1 MICKG
6 FTERK
11 MFVGRKEE
19 RKSLESVYA
28 TDRSNLLVLYGKEGI
43 GKTALALHFAQ
54 NKRSIYERFLPAGD
68 NEHER
73 LVNETFE
80 KIKNGEYKQE
90 EKTVLIFDEFHYI
103 ESKKILTDI
112 KYILSN
118 EESCGRFMIL
128 MLSSS
133 INFVENSMINLD
145 PDFVSSITGIVK
157 LQPISFAQMVE
168 WFPNKSVE
176 ECIIIRSIL
185 GGIPKYLSLWDKS
198 KTIKE
203 NIINLFLTRQGLLI
217 DEPEAVLRKELR
229 ELSSYN
235 TILISLG
242 RGLIKLNDLF
252 VSTGYSRAKISVYI
266 KNLIEIDVVEKMFSA
281 NVKNA
286 ENTMKGLYRIS
297 DSLISFYY
305 AFVYPNIT
313 GIELGMGEK
322 IYDECIKPVINSY
335 LRPYFADVCR
345 EYMDL
350 MSQYGKLDHEYSQW
364 QTWYGKKGTIDIV
377 GVDPKGNTICGLCS
391 FNDEIASIEA
401 LAELKALALQ
411 AGIKKCSFCLFAK
424 NGFDSSIEELADSGE
439 ITIASLKD
447 F

>member
-1 MICKG
+1 
-6 FTERK
+6 
-11 MFVGRKEE
+11 MFIGRKEE

-54 NKRSIYERFLPAGD
+54 NKKTIYERFLPAGE

-73 LVNETFE
+73 LVKETFD
-80 KIKNGEYKQE
+80 KIKNGDYKQE
-90 EKTVLIFDEFHYI
+90 EKTILIFDEFHHI
-103 ESKKILTDI
+103 ESKSIYSDIVFILN
-112 KYILSN
+112 N
-118 EESCGRFMIL
+118 EETCGRFMIL

-133 INFVENSMINLD
+133 INFVENSMIELD
-145 PDFVSSITGIVK
+145 PGFASSITGIVK
-157 LQPISFAQMVE
+157 IQPISFAQMVE

-185 GGIPKYLSLWDKS
+185 GGVPKYLSMWDKS
-198 KTIKE
+198 KGLRE
-203 NIINLFLTRQGLLI
+203 NIINLFLTRQAPLI
-217 DEPEAVLRKELR
+217 EEPEAVLRKELR

-252 VSTGYSRAKISVYI
+252 LATGYSRAKISVYI
-266 KNLIEIDVVEKMFSA
+266 KNLIEMDVVEKLFSA
-281 NVKNA
+281 NVKNV

-297 DSLISFYY
+297 DSLLSFYY

-313 GIELGMGEK
+313 RIELGKGSEV
-322 IYDECIKPVINSY
+322 YDEMIGPALNSY
-335 LRPYFADVCR
+335 LRPFFADVCR
-345 EYMDL
+345 EYLDL
-350 MSQYGKLDHEYSQW
+350 MSQYGKLDHEYSHW

-377 GVDPKGNTICGLCS
+377 GTDSKNNMICGICS
-391 FNDEIASIEA
+391 FEDEISTIESF
-401 LAELKALALQ
+401 AELKALTAQ
-411 AGIKKCSFCLFAK
+411 AGIKKCSFCLFSK
-424 NGFDSSIEELADSGE
+424 NGFDSSIEELANAGE
-439 ITIASLKD
+439 VTVASLKD

>member
-1 MICKG
+1 
-6 FTERK
+6 
-11 MFVGRKEE
+11 MFIGRKEE

-54 NKRSIYERFLPAGD
+54 NKKTIYERFLPAGE

-73 LVNETFE
+73 LVKETFD
-80 KIKNGEYKQE
+80 KIKKGDYKQE
-90 EKTVLIFDEFHYI
+90 EKTILIFDEFHHI
-103 ESKKILTDI
+103 ESKSIYSDITFILN
-112 KYILSN
+112 N
-118 EESCGRFMIL
+118 EETCGRFMIL

-133 INFVENSMINLD
+133 INFVENSMIELD
-145 PDFVSSITGIVK
+145 PGFASSITGIVK
-157 LQPISFAQMVE
+157 IQPISFAQMVE

-185 GGIPKYLSLWDKS
+185 GGVPKYLSMWDRS
-198 KTIKE
+198 KGLRE
-203 NIINLFLTRQGLLI
+203 NIIDLFLTRQAPLI
-217 DEPEAVLRKELR
+217 EEPEAVLRKELR

-252 VSTGYSRAKISVYI
+252 LATGYSRAKISVYI
-266 KNLIEIDVVEKMFSA
+266 KNLIEMDVVEKLFSA
-281 NVKNA
+281 NVKNV

-297 DSLISFYY
+297 DSLLSFYY

-313 GIELGMGEK
+313 RIELGKGSEV
-322 IYDECIKPVINSY
+322 YDEIIGPALNSY
-335 LRPYFADVCR
+335 LRPFFADVCR
-345 EYMDL
+345 EYLDL
-350 MSQYGKLDHEYSQW
+350 MSQYGKLDHEYSHW

-377 GVDPKGNTICGLCS
+377 GTDQKNNMICGICS
-391 FNDEIASIEA
+391 FEDEIATIES
-401 LAELKALALQ
+401 LAELKALTMQ

-424 NGFDSSIEELADSGE
+424 NGFDSSIEELSDAGE
-439 ITIASLKD
+439 VTVASLKD

>member
-1 MICKG
+1 
-6 FTERK
+6 
-11 MFVGRKEE
+11 MFIGRKEE

-54 NKRSIYERFLPAGD
+54 NKKTIYERFLPAGE

-73 LVNETFE
+73 LVKETFD
-80 KIKNGEYKQE
+80 KIKNGDYKQE
-90 EKTVLIFDEFHYI
+90 EKTILIFDEFHHI
-103 ESKKILTDI
+103 ESKSIYSDIVFILN
-112 KYILSN
+112 N
-118 EESCGRFMIL
+118 EETCGRFMIL

-133 INFVENSMINLD
+133 INFVENSMIELD
-145 PDFVSSITGIVK
+145 PGFASSITGIVK
-157 LQPISFAQMVE
+157 IQPISFAQMVE

-185 GGIPKYLSLWDKS
+185 GGVPKYLSMWDKS
-198 KTIKE
+198 KGLRE
-203 NIINLFLTRQGLLI
+203 NIINLFLTRQAPLI
-217 DEPEAVLRKELR
+217 EEPEAVLRKELR

-252 VSTGYSRAKISVYI
+252 LATGYSRAKISVYI
-266 KNLIEIDVVEKMFSA
+266 KNLIEMDVVEKLFSA
-281 NVKNA
+281 NVKNV

-297 DSLISFYY
+297 DSLLSFYY

-313 GIELGMGEK
+313 RIELGKGSEV
-322 IYDECIKPVINSY
+322 YDEMIGPALNSY
-335 LRPYFADVCR
+335 LRPFFADVCR
-345 EYMDL
+345 EYLDL
-350 MSQYGKLDHEYSQW
+350 MSQYGKLDHEYSHW

-377 GVDPKGNTICGLCS
+377 GSDSKNNMICGICS
-391 FNDEIASIEA
+391 FEDEISTIESF
-401 LAELKALALQ
+401 AELKALTAQ
-411 AGIKKCSFCLFAK
+411 AGIKKCSFCLFSK
-424 NGFDSSIEELADSGE
+424 NGFDSSIEELANAGE
-439 ITIASLKD
+439 VTVASLKD

>member
-1 MICKG
+1 
-6 FTERK
+6 
-11 MFVGRKEE
+11 MFIGRKEE

-54 NKRSIYERFLPAGD
+54 NKKTIYERFLPAGES
-68 NEHER
+68 EHER
-73 LVNETFE
+73 LVKETFD
-80 KIKNGEYKQE
+80 KIKKGDYKQE
-90 EKTVLIFDEFHYI
+90 EKTILIFDEFHHI
-103 ESKKILTDI
+103 ESKNIYSDITFILN
-112 KYILSN
+112 N
-118 EESCGRFMIL
+118 EETCGRFMIL

-133 INFVENSMINLD
+133 INFVENSMIELD
-145 PDFVSSITGIVK
+145 PGFASSITGIVK
-157 LQPISFAQMVE
+157 IQPISFAQMVE

-185 GGIPKYLSLWDKS
+185 GGVPKYLSMWDRS
-198 KTIKE
+198 KGLRE
-203 NIINLFLTRQGLLI
+203 NIIDLFLTRQAPLI
-217 DEPEAVLRKELR
+217 EEPEAVLRKELR

-252 VSTGYSRAKISVYI
+252 LATGYSRAKISVYI
-266 KNLIEIDVVEKMFSA
+266 KNLIEMDVVEKLFSA
-281 NVKNA
+281 NVKNV

-297 DSLISFYY
+297 DSLLSFYY

-313 GIELGMGEK
+313 RIELGKGSEV
-322 IYDECIKPVINSY
+322 YDEIIGPALNSY
-335 LRPYFADVCR
+335 LRPFFADVCR
-345 EYMDL
+345 EYLDL
-350 MSQYGKLDHEYSQW
+350 MSQYGKLDHEYSHW

-377 GVDPKGNTICGLCS
+377 GTDQKNNMICGICS
-391 FNDEIASIEA
+391 FEDEIATIES
-401 LAELKALALQ
+401 LAELKALSMQ

-424 NGFDSSIEELADSGE
+424 NGFDSSIEELAGAGE
-439 ITIASLKD
+439 VTVASLKD

>member
-1 MICKG
+1 
-6 FTERK
+6 
-11 MFVGRKEE
+11 MFIGRKEE

-54 NKRSIYERFLPAGD
+54 NKKTIYERFLPAGES
-68 NEHER
+68 EHER
-73 LVNETFE
+73 LVKETFD
-80 KIKNGEYKQE
+80 KIKKGDYKQE
-90 EKTVLIFDEFHYI
+90 EKTILIFDEFHHI
-103 ESKKILTDI
+103 ESKSIYSDITFILN
-112 KYILSN
+112 N
-118 EESCGRFMIL
+118 EETCGRFMIL

-133 INFVENSMINLD
+133 INFVENSMIELD
-145 PDFVSSITGIVK
+145 PGFASSITGIVK
-157 LQPISFAQMVE
+157 IQPISFAQMVE

-185 GGIPKYLSLWDKS
+185 GGVPKYLSMWDRS
-198 KTIKE
+198 KGLRE
-203 NIINLFLTRQGLLI
+203 NIIDLFLTRQAPLI
-217 DEPEAVLRKELR
+217 EEPEAVLRKELR

-252 VSTGYSRAKISVYI
+252 LATGYSRAKISVYI
-266 KNLIEIDVVEKMFSA
+266 KNLIEMDVVEKLFSA
-281 NVKNA
+281 NVKNV

-297 DSLISFYY
+297 DSLLSFYY

-313 GIELGMGEK
+313 RIELGKGSEV
-322 IYDECIKPVINSY
+322 YDEIIGPALNSY
-335 LRPYFADVCR
+335 LRPFFADVCR
-345 EYMDL
+345 EYLDL
-350 MSQYGKLDHEYSQW
+350 MSQYGKLDHEYSHW

-377 GVDPKGNTICGLCS
+377 GTDQKNNMICGICS
-391 FNDEIASIEA
+391 FEDEIATIES
-401 LAELKALALQ
+401 LAELKALSMQ

-424 NGFDSSIEELADSGE
+424 NGFDSSIEELANAGE
-439 ITIASLKD
+439 VTVASLKD

>member
-1 MICKG
+1 
-6 FTERK
+6 
-11 MFVGRKEE
+11 MFIGRKEE

-54 NKRSIYERFLPAGD
+54 NKKTIYERFLPAGES
-68 NEHER
+68 EHER
-73 LVNETFE
+73 LVKETFD
-80 KIKNGEYKQE
+80 KIKKGDYKQE
-90 EKTVLIFDEFHYI
+90 EKTILIFDEFHHI
-103 ESKKILTDI
+103 ESKNIYSDITFILN
-112 KYILSN
+112 N
-118 EESCGRFMIL
+118 EETCGRFMIL

-133 INFVENSMINLD
+133 INFVENSMIELD
-145 PDFVSSITGIVK
+145 PGFASSITGIVK
-157 LQPISFAQMVE
+157 IQPISFAQMVE

-185 GGIPKYLSLWDKS
+185 GGVPKYLSMWDRS
-198 KTIKE
+198 KGLRE
-203 NIINLFLTRQGLLI
+203 NIIDLFLTRQAPLI
-217 DEPEAVLRKELR
+217 EEPEAVLRKELR

-252 VSTGYSRAKISVYI
+252 LATGYSRAKISVYI
-266 KNLIEIDVVEKMFSA
+266 KNLIEMDVVEKLFSA
-281 NVKNA
+281 NVKNV

-297 DSLISFYY
+297 DSLLSFYY

-313 GIELGMGEK
+313 RIELGKGSEV
-322 IYDECIKPVINSY
+322 YDEIIGPALNSY
-335 LRPYFADVCR
+335 LRPFFADVCR
-345 EYMDL
+345 EYLDL

-377 GVDPKGNTICGLCS
+377 GTDQKNNMICGICS
-391 FNDEIASIEA
+391 FEDETATIES
-401 LAELKALALQ
+401 LAELKALTMQ

-424 NGFDSSIEELADSGE
+424 NGFDSSIEELAGAGE
-439 ITIASLKD
+439 VTVASLKD

>member
-1 MICKG
+1 
-6 FTERK
+6 
-11 MFVGRKEE
+11 MFIGRKEE

-54 NKRSIYERFLPAGD
+54 NKKTIYERFLPAGE

-73 LVNETFE
+73 LVKETFD
-80 KIKNGEYKQE
+80 KIKNGDYRQE
-90 EKTVLIFDEFHYI
+90 EKTILIFDEFHHI
-103 ESKKILTDI
+103 ESKSIYSDITFILN
-112 KYILSN
+112 N
-118 EESCGRFMIL
+118 EETCGRFMIL

-133 INFVENSMINLD
+133 INFVENSMIELD
-145 PDFVSSITGIVK
+145 PGFASSITGIVK
-157 LQPISFAQMVE
+157 IQPISFAQMVE

-185 GGIPKYLSLWDKS
+185 GGVPKYLSMWDRS
-198 KTIKE
+198 KGLRE
-203 NIINLFLTRQGLLI
+203 NIIDLFLTRQAPLI
-217 DEPEAVLRKELR
+217 EEPEAVLRKELR

-252 VSTGYSRAKISVYI
+252 LATGYSRAKISVYI
-266 KNLIEIDVVEKMFSA
+266 KNLIEMDVVEKLFSA
-281 NVKNA
+281 NVKNV

-297 DSLISFYY
+297 DSLLSFYY

-313 GIELGMGEK
+313 RIELGKGSEV
-322 IYDECIKPVINSY
+322 YDEIIGPALNSY
-335 LRPYFADVCR
+335 LRPFFADVCR
-345 EYMDL
+345 EYLDL
-350 MSQYGKLDHEYSQW
+350 MSQYGKLDHEYSHW

-377 GVDPKGNTICGLCS
+377 GTDQKNNMICGICS
-391 FNDEIASIEA
+391 FEDEIATIES
-401 LAELKALALQ
+401 LAELKALSMQ

-424 NGFDSSIEELADSGE
+424 NGFDSSIEELAGAGE
-439 ITIASLKD
+439 VTVASLKD

>member
-1 MICKG
+1 
-6 FTERK
+6 
-11 MFVGRKEE
+11 MFIGRKEE

-54 NKRSIYERFLPAGD
+54 NKKTIYERFLPAGE

-73 LVNETFE
+73 LVKETFD
-80 KIKNGEYKQE
+80 KIKKGDYKQE
-90 EKTVLIFDEFHYI
+90 EKTILIFDEFHHI
-103 ESKKILTDI
+103 ESKSIYSDITFILN
-112 KYILSN
+112 N
-118 EESCGRFMIL
+118 EETCGRFMIL

-133 INFVENSMINLD
+133 INFVENSMIELD
-145 PDFVSSITGIVK
+145 PGFASSITGIVK
-157 LQPISFAQMVE
+157 IQPISFAQMVE

-185 GGIPKYLSLWDKS
+185 GGVPKYLSMWDRS
-198 KTIKE
+198 KGLRE
-203 NIINLFLTRQGLLI
+203 NIIDLFLTRQAPLI
-217 DEPEAVLRKELR
+217 EEPEAVLRKELR

-252 VSTGYSRAKISVYI
+252 LATGYSRAKISVYI
-266 KNLIEIDVVEKMFSA
+266 KNLIEMDVVEKLFSA
-281 NVKNA
+281 NVKNV
-286 ENTMKGLYRIS
+286 ENTMKGLYRIN
-297 DSLISFYY
+297 DSLLSFYY

-313 GIELGMGEK
+313 RIELGKGSEV
-322 IYDECIKPVINSY
+322 YDEIIGPALNSY
-335 LRPYFADVCR
+335 LRPFFADVCR
-345 EYMDL
+345 EYLDL
-350 MSQYGKLDHEYSQW
+350 MSQYGKLDHEYSHW

-377 GVDPKGNTICGLCS
+377 GTDQKNNMICGICS
-391 FNDEIASIEA
+391 FEDEIATIES
-401 LAELKALALQ
+401 LAELKALSMQ

-424 NGFDSSIEELADSGE
+424 NGFDSSIEELAGAGE
-439 ITIASLKD
+439 VTVASLKD

>member
-1 MICKG
+1 
-6 FTERK
+6 
-11 MFVGRKEE
+11 MFIGRKEE

-54 NKRSIYERFLPAGD
+54 NKKTIYERFLPAGE

-73 LVNETFE
+73 LVKETFD
-80 KIKNGEYKQE
+80 KIKKGDYKQE
-90 EKTVLIFDEFHYI
+90 EKTILIFDEFHHI
-103 ESKKILTDI
+103 ESKSIYSDITFILN
-112 KYILSN
+112 N
-118 EESCGRFMIL
+118 EETCGRFMIL

-133 INFVENSMINLD
+133 INFVENSMIELD
-145 PDFVSSITGIVK
+145 PGFASSITGIVK
-157 LQPISFAQMVE
+157 IQPISFAQMVE

-185 GGIPKYLSLWDKS
+185 GGVPKYLSMWDRS
-198 KTIKE
+198 KGLRE
-203 NIINLFLTRQGLLI
+203 NIIDLFLTRQAPLI
-217 DEPEAVLRKELR
+217 EEPEAVLRKELR

-252 VSTGYSRAKISVYI
+252 LATGYSRAKISVYI
-266 KNLIEIDVVEKMFSA
+266 KNLIEMDVVEKLFSA
-281 NVKNA
+281 NVKNV

-297 DSLISFYY
+297 DSLLSFYY

-313 GIELGMGEK
+313 RIELGKGSEV
-322 IYDECIKPVINSY
+322 YDEIIGPALNSY
-335 LRPYFADVCR
+335 LRPFFADVCR
-345 EYMDL
+345 EYLDL
-350 MSQYGKLDHEYSQW
+350 MSQYGKLDHEYSHW

-377 GVDPKGNTICGLCS
+377 GTDQKNNMICGICS
-391 FNDEIASIEA
+391 FEDEIATIES
-401 LAELKALALQ
+401 LAELKALSMQ

-424 NGFDSSIEELADSGE
+424 NGFDSRIEELAGVGE
-439 ITIASLKD
+439 VTVASLKD

>member
-1 MICKG
+1 
-6 FTERK
+6 
-11 MFVGRKEE
+11 MFIGRKEE

-54 NKRSIYERFLPAGD
+54 NKKTIYERFLPAGES
-68 NEHER
+68 EHER
-73 LVNETFE
+73 LVKETFD
-80 KIKNGEYKQE
+80 KIKNGDYRQE
-90 EKTVLIFDEFHYI
+90 EKTILIFDEFHYI
-103 ESKKILTDI
+103 ESKSIYSDITFILN
-112 KYILSN
+112 N
-118 EESCGRFMIL
+118 EETCGRFMIL

-133 INFVENSMINLD
+133 INFVENSMIELD
-145 PDFVSSITGIVK
+145 PGFASSITGIVK
-157 LQPISFAQMVE
+157 IQPISFAQMVE

-185 GGIPKYLSLWDKS
+185 GGVPKYLSMWDRS
-198 KTIKE
+198 KGLRE
-203 NIINLFLTRQGLLI
+203 NIINLFLTRQAPLI
-217 DEPEAVLRKELR
+217 EEPEAVLRKELR

-252 VSTGYSRAKISVYI
+252 LATGYSRAKISVYI
-266 KNLIEIDVVEKMFSA
+266 KNLIEMDVVEKLFSA
-281 NVKNA
+281 NVKNV

-297 DSLISFYY
+297 DSLLSFYY

-313 GIELGMGEK
+313 RIELGKGSEV
-322 IYDECIKPVINSY
+322 YDEIIGPALNSY
-335 LRPYFADVCR
+335 LRPFFADVCR
-345 EYMDL
+345 EYLDL
-350 MSQYGKLDHEYSQW
+350 MSQYGKLDHEYSHW

-377 GVDPKGNTICGLCS
+377 GTDQKNNMICGICS
-391 FNDEIASIEA
+391 FEDEIATIES
-401 LAELKALALQ
+401 LAELKALSMQ

-424 NGFDSSIEELADSGE
+424 NGFDSSIEELANAGE
-439 ITIASLKD
+439 VTIASLKD

>member
-1 MICKG
+1 
-6 FTERK
+6 
-11 MFVGRKEE
+11 MFIGRKEE

-54 NKRSIYERFLPAGD
+54 NKKTIYERFLPAGES
-68 NEHER
+68 EHER
-73 LVNETFE
+73 LVKETFD
-80 KIKNGEYKQE
+80 KIKKGDYKQE
-90 EKTVLIFDEFHYI
+90 EKTILIFDEFHHI
-103 ESKKILTDI
+103 ESKNIYSDITFILN
-112 KYILSN
+112 N
-118 EESCGRFMIL
+118 EETCGRFMIL

-133 INFVENSMINLD
+133 INFVENSMIELD
-145 PDFVSSITGIVK
+145 PGFASSITGIVK
-157 LQPISFAQMVE
+157 IQPISFAQMVE

-185 GGIPKYLSLWDKS
+185 GGVPKYLSMWDRS
-198 KTIKE
+198 KGLRE
-203 NIINLFLTRQGLLI
+203 NIIDLFLTRQAPLI
-217 DEPEAVLRKELR
+217 EEPEAVLRKELR

-252 VSTGYSRAKISVYI
+252 LATGYSRAKISVYI
-266 KNLIEIDVVEKMFSA
+266 KNLIEMDVVEKLFSA
-281 NVKNA
+281 NVKNV

-297 DSLISFYY
+297 DSLLSFYY

-313 GIELGMGEK
+313 RIELGKGSEV
-322 IYDECIKPVINSY
+322 YDEIIGPALNSY
-335 LRPYFADVCR
+335 LRPFFADVCR
-345 EYMDL
+345 EYLDL
-350 MSQYGKLDHEYSQW
+350 MSQYGKLDHEYSHW

-377 GVDPKGNTICGLCS
+377 GTDQKNNMICGICS
-391 FNDEIASIEA
+391 FEDEIATIES
-401 LAELKALALQ
+401 LAELKALTMQ

-424 NGFDSSIEELADSGE
+424 NGFDSSIEELAGAGE
-439 ITIASLKD
+439 VTVASLKD

>member
-1 MICKG
+1 
-6 FTERK
+6 
-11 MFVGRKEE
+11 MFIGRKEE

-54 NKRSIYERFLPAGD
+54 NKKTIYERFLPAGES
-68 NEHER
+68 EHER
-73 LVNETFE
+73 LVKETFD
-80 KIKNGEYKQE
+80 KIKNGDYRQE
-90 EKTVLIFDEFHYI
+90 EKTILIFDEFHYI
-103 ESKKILTDI
+103 ESKSIYSDITFILN
-112 KYILSN
+112 N
-118 EESCGRFMIL
+118 EETCGRFMIL

-133 INFVENSMINLD
+133 INFVENSMIELD
-145 PDFVSSITGIVK
+145 PGFASSITGIVK
-157 LQPISFAQMVE
+157 IQPISFAQMVE

-185 GGIPKYLSLWDKS
+185 GGVPKYLSMWDRS
-198 KTIKE
+198 KGLRE
-203 NIINLFLTRQGLLI
+203 NIINLFLTRQAPLI
-217 DEPEAVLRKELR
+217 EEPEAVLRKELR

-252 VSTGYSRAKISVYI
+252 LATGYSRAKISVYI
-266 KNLIEIDVVEKMFSA
+266 KNLIEMDVVEKLFSA
-281 NVKNA
+281 NVKNV

-297 DSLISFYY
+297 DSLLSFYY

-313 GIELGMGEK
+313 RIELGKGSEV
-322 IYDECIKPVINSY
+322 YDEIIGPALNSY
-335 LRPYFADVCR
+335 LRPFFADVCR
-345 EYMDL
+345 EYLDL
-350 MSQYGKLDHEYSQW
+350 MSQYGKLDHEYSHW

-377 GVDPKGNTICGLCS
+377 GTDQKNNMICGICS
-391 FNDEIASIEA
+391 FEDEIATIES
-401 LAELKALALQ
+401 LAELKALSMQ

-424 NGFDSSIEELADSGE
+424 NGFDSSIEELANAGE
-439 ITIASLKD
+439 VTVASLKD

>member
-1 MICKG
+1 
-6 FTERK
+6 
-11 MFVGRKEE
+11 MFIGRKEE

-54 NKRSIYERFLPAGD
+54 NKKTIYERFLPAGE

-73 LVNETFE
+73 LVKETFD
-80 KIKNGEYKQE
+80 KIKKGDYKQE
-90 EKTVLIFDEFHYI
+90 EKTILIFDEFHHI
-103 ESKKILTDI
+103 ESKNIYSDITFILN
-112 KYILSN
+112 N
-118 EESCGRFMIL
+118 EETCGRFMIL

-133 INFVENSMINLD
+133 INFVENSMIELD
-145 PDFVSSITGIVK
+145 PGFASSITGIVK
-157 LQPISFAQMVE
+157 IQPISFAQMVE

-185 GGIPKYLSLWDKS
+185 GGVPKYLSMWDRS
-198 KTIKE
+198 KGLRE
-203 NIINLFLTRQGLLI
+203 NIIDLFLTRQAPLI
-217 DEPEAVLRKELR
+217 EEPEAVLRKELR

-252 VSTGYSRAKISVYI
+252 LATGYSRAKISVYI
-266 KNLIEIDVVEKMFSA
+266 KNLIEMDVVEKLFSA
-281 NVKNA
+281 NVKNV

-297 DSLISFYY
+297 DSLLSFYY

-313 GIELGMGEK
+313 RIELGKGSEV
-322 IYDECIKPVINSY
+322 YDEIIGPALNSY
-335 LRPYFADVCR
+335 LRPFFADVCR
-345 EYMDL
+345 EYLDL
-350 MSQYGKLDHEYSQW
+350 MSQYGKLDHEYSHW

-377 GVDPKGNTICGLCS
+377 GTDQKNNMICGICS
-391 FNDEIASIEA
+391 FEDEIATIES
-401 LAELKALALQ
+401 LAELKALSMQ

-424 NGFDSSIEELADSGE
+424 NGFDSSIEELSDAGE
-439 ITIASLKD
+439 VTVASLKD

>member
-1 MICKG
+1 
-6 FTERK
+6 
-11 MFVGRKEE
+11 MFIGRKEE

-54 NKRSIYERFLPAGD
+54 NKKTIYERFLPAGES
-68 NEHER
+68 EHER
-73 LVNETFE
+73 LVKETFD
-80 KIKNGEYKQE
+80 KIKKGDYKQE
-90 EKTVLIFDEFHYI
+90 EKTILIFDEFHHI
-103 ESKKILTDI
+103 ESKNIYSDITFILN
-112 KYILSN
+112 N
-118 EESCGRFMIL
+118 EETCGRFMIL

-133 INFVENSMINLD
+133 INFVENSMIELD
-145 PDFVSSITGIVK
+145 PGFASSITGIVK
-157 LQPISFAQMVE
+157 IQPISFAQMVE

-185 GGIPKYLSLWDKS
+185 GGVPKYLSMWDRS
-198 KTIKE
+198 KGLRE
-203 NIINLFLTRQGLLI
+203 NIIDLFLTRQAPLI
-217 DEPEAVLRKELR
+217 EEPEAVLRKELR

-252 VSTGYSRAKISVYI
+252 LATGYSRAKISVYI
-266 KNLIEIDVVEKMFSA
+266 KNLIEMDVVEKLFSA
-281 NVKNA
+281 NVKNV

-297 DSLISFYY
+297 DSLLSFYY

-313 GIELGMGEK
+313 RIELGKGSQV
-322 IYDECIKPVINSY
+322 YDEIIGPALNSY
-335 LRPYFADVCR
+335 LRPFFADVCR
-345 EYMDL
+345 EYLDL

-377 GVDPKGNTICGLCS
+377 GTDQKNNMICGICS
-391 FNDEIASIEA
+391 FEDETATIES
-401 LAELKALALQ
+401 LAELKALTMQ

-424 NGFDSSIEELADSGE
+424 NGFDSSIEELAGAGE
-439 ITIASLKD
+439 VTVASLKD

>member
-1 MICKG
+1 
-6 FTERK
+6 
-11 MFVGRKEE
+11 MFIGRKEE

-54 NKRSIYERFLPAGD
+54 NKKTIYERFLPAGE

-73 LVNETFE
+73 LVKETFD
-80 KIKNGEYKQE
+80 KIKNGDYKQE
-90 EKTVLIFDEFHYI
+90 EKTILIFDEFHHI
-103 ESKKILTDI
+103 ESKSIYSDIVFILN
-112 KYILSN
+112 N
-118 EESCGRFMIL
+118 EETCGRFMIL

-133 INFVENSMINLD
+133 INFVENSMIELD
-145 PDFVSSITGIVK
+145 PGFASSITGIVK
-157 LQPISFAQMVE
+157 IQPISFAQMVE

-185 GGIPKYLSLWDKS
+185 GGVPKYLSMWDKS
-198 KTIKE
+198 KGLRE
-203 NIINLFLTRQGLLI
+203 NIINLFLTRQAPLI
-217 DEPEAVLRKELR
+217 EEPEAVLRKELR

-252 VSTGYSRAKISVYI
+252 LATGYSRAKISVYI
-266 KNLIEIDVVEKMFSA
+266 KNLIEMDVVEKLFSA
-281 NVKNA
+281 NVKNV

-297 DSLISFYY
+297 DSLLSFYY

-313 GIELGMGEK
+313 RIELGKGSEV
-322 IYDECIKPVINSY
+322 YDEMIGPALNSY
-335 LRPYFADVCR
+335 LRPFFADVCR
-345 EYMDL
+345 EYLDL
-350 MSQYGKLDHEYSQW
+350 MSQYGKLDHEYSHW

-377 GVDPKGNTICGLCS
+377 GSDSKNNMICGICS
-391 FNDEIASIEA
+391 FGDEISTIESF
-401 LAELKALALQ
+401 AELKALTAQ
-411 AGIKKCSFCLFAK
+411 AGIKKCSFCLFSK
-424 NGFDSSIEELADSGE
+424 NGFDSSIEELANAGE
-439 ITIASLKD
+439 VTVASLKD

>member
-1 MICKG
+1 
-6 FTERK
+6 
-11 MFVGRKEE
+11 MFIGRKEE

-43 GKTALALHFAQ
+43 GKTALALQFAQ
-54 NKRSIYERFLPAGD
+54 NKKTIYERFLPAGD

-73 LVNETFE
+73 LVDETFD
-80 KIKNGEYKQE
+80 KIKKGEYKAEQ
-90 EKTVLIFDEFHYI
+90 KTILIFDEFHHI
-103 ESKKILTDI
+103 ESNKIFSDLV
-112 KYILSN
+112 YILSN
-118 EESCGRFMIL
+118 EEICGRFMIL

-133 INFVENSMINLD
+133 INFVENSMININAE
-145 PDFVSSITGIVK
+145 FAASITGIIK
-157 LQPISFAQMVE
+157 IQPISFAQMVE

-185 GGIPKYLSLWDKS
+185 GGVPKYLLMWDRS
-198 KTIKE
+198 K
-203 NIINLFLTRQGLLI
+203 NIRDNVINLFLRRQSPLLN
-217 DEPEAVLRKELR
+217 EPEAVLRKELR

-252 VSTGYSRAKISVYI
+252 LATGYSRAKISVYI
-266 KNLIEIDVVEKMFSA
+266 KNLIEIDVVEKLFSA

-297 DSLISFYY
+297 DSLLSFYY

-313 GIELGMGEK
+313 KIELGNGSQV
-322 IYDECIKPVINSY
+322 YDEIIGPTLNSY
-335 LRPYFADVCR
+335 LRPFFADVCR
-345 EYMDL
+345 EYLDL
-350 MSQYGKLDHEYSQW
+350 MSQYEKLDHLYNHW

-377 GVDPKGNTICGLCS
+377 GYDSENNMICGLCS
-391 FNDEIASIEA
+391 FEDPVSTIEA
-401 LAELKALALQ
+401 MAELKALVSQ
-411 AGIKKCSFCLFAK
+411 AGIKKCSYCLFSK
-424 NGFDSSIEELADSGE
+424 NGFDSSIEELAADGE
-439 ITIASLKD
+439 VIIASLKD

>member
-1 MICKG
+1 
-6 FTERK
+6 
-11 MFVGRKEE
+11 MFIGRKEE

-54 NKRSIYERFLPAGD
+54 NKKTIYERFLPAGES
-68 NEHER
+68 EHER
-73 LVNETFE
+73 LVKETFD
-80 KIKNGEYKQE
+80 KIKKGDYKQE
-90 EKTVLIFDEFHYI
+90 EKTILIFDEFHHI
-103 ESKKILTDI
+103 ESKNIYSDITFILN
-112 KYILSN
+112 N
-118 EESCGRFMIL
+118 EETCGRFMIL

-133 INFVENSMINLD
+133 INFVENSMIELD
-145 PDFVSSITGIVK
+145 PGFASSITGIVK
-157 LQPISFAQMVE
+157 IQPISFAQMVE

-185 GGIPKYLSLWDKS
+185 GGVPKYLSMWDRS
-198 KTIKE
+198 KGLRE
-203 NIINLFLTRQGLLI
+203 NIIDLFLTRQAPLI
-217 DEPEAVLRKELR
+217 EEPEAVLRKELR

-252 VSTGYSRAKISVYI
+252 LATGYSRAKISVYI
-266 KNLIEIDVVEKMFSA
+266 KNLIEMDVVEKLFSA
-281 NVKNA
+281 NVKNV

-297 DSLISFYY
+297 DSLLSFYY

-313 GIELGMGEK
+313 RIELGKGSEV
-322 IYDECIKPVINSY
+322 YDEIIGPALNSY
-335 LRPYFADVCR
+335 LRPFFADVCR
-345 EYMDL
+345 EYLDL
-350 MSQYGKLDHEYSQW
+350 MSQYGKLDHEYSHW

-377 GVDPKGNTICGLCS
+377 GTDQKNNMICGICS
-391 FNDEIASIEA
+391 FEDETATIES
-401 LAELKALALQ
+401 LAELKALTMQ

-424 NGFDSSIEELADSGE
+424 NGFDSSIEELAGAGE
-439 ITIASLKD
+439 VTVASLKD

>member
-1 MICKG
+1 
-6 FTERK
+6 
-11 MFVGRKEE
+11 MFIGRKEE

-54 NKRSIYERFLPAGD
+54 NKKTIYERFLPAGE

-73 LVNETFE
+73 LVKETFD
-80 KIKNGEYKQE
+80 KIKKGDYKQE
-90 EKTVLIFDEFHYI
+90 EKTILIFDEFHHI
-103 ESKKILTDI
+103 ESKSIYSDITFILN
-112 KYILSN
+112 N
-118 EESCGRFMIL
+118 EETCGRFMIL

-133 INFVENSMINLD
+133 INFVENSMIELD
-145 PDFVSSITGIVK
+145 PGFASSITGIVK
-157 LQPISFAQMVE
+157 IQPISFAQMVE

-185 GGIPKYLSLWDKS
+185 GGVPKYLLMWDRS
-198 KTIKE
+198 KGLRE
-203 NIINLFLTRQGLLI
+203 NIIDLFLTRQAPLI
-217 DEPEAVLRKELR
+217 EEPEAVLRKELR

-252 VSTGYSRAKISVYI
+252 LATGYSRAKISVYI
-266 KNLIEIDVVEKMFSA
+266 KNLIEMDVVEKLFSA
-281 NVKNA
+281 NVKNV

-297 DSLISFYY
+297 DSLLSFYY

-313 GIELGMGEK
+313 RIELGKGSEV
-322 IYDECIKPVINSY
+322 YDEIIEPALNSY
-335 LRPYFADVCR
+335 LRPFFADVCR
-345 EYMDL
+345 EYLDL
-350 MSQYGKLDHEYSQW
+350 MSQYGKLDHEYSHW

-377 GVDPKGNTICGLCS
+377 GTDQKNNMICGICS
-391 FNDEIASIEA
+391 FEDEIATIES
-401 LAELKALALQ
+401 LAELKALSMQ

-424 NGFDSSIEELADSGE
+424 NGFDSSIEELAGAGE
-439 ITIASLKD
+439 VTVASLKD

>member
-1 MICKG
+1 
-6 FTERK
+6 
-11 MFVGRKEE
+11 MFIGRKEE

-54 NKRSIYERFLPAGD
+54 NKKTIYERFLPAGE

-73 LVNETFE
+73 LVKETFD
-80 KIKNGEYKQE
+80 KIKKGDYKQE
-90 EKTVLIFDEFHYI
+90 EKTILIFDEFHHI
-103 ESKKILTDI
+103 ESKSIYSDITFILN
-112 KYILSN
+112 N
-118 EESCGRFMIL
+118 EETCGRFMIL

-133 INFVENSMINLD
+133 INFVENSMIELD
-145 PDFVSSITGIVK
+145 PGFASSITGIVK
-157 LQPISFAQMVE
+157 IQPISFAQMVE

-185 GGIPKYLSLWDKS
+185 GGVPKYLSMWDRS
-198 KTIKE
+198 KGLRE
-203 NIINLFLTRQGLLI
+203 NIIDLFLTRQAPLI
-217 DEPEAVLRKELR
+217 EEPEAVLRKELR

-252 VSTGYSRAKISVYI
+252 LATGYSRAKISVYI
-266 KNLIEIDVVEKMFSA
+266 KNLIEMDVVEKLFSA
-281 NVKNA
+281 NVKNV

-297 DSLISFYY
+297 DSLLSFYY

-313 GIELGMGEK
+313 RIELGKGSEV
-322 IYDECIKPVINSY
+322 YDEIIGPALNSY
-335 LRPYFADVCR
+335 LRPFFADVCR
-345 EYMDL
+345 EYLDL
-350 MSQYGKLDHEYSQW
+350 MSQYGKLDHEYSHW

-377 GVDPKGNTICGLCS
+377 GTDQKNNMICGICS
-391 FNDEIASIEA
+391 FEDEIATIES
-401 LAELKALALQ
+401 LAELKALSMQ

-424 NGFDSSIEELADSGE
+424 NGFDSSIEELAGAGE
-439 ITIASLKD
+439 VTVASLKD

>member
-1 MICKG
+1 
-6 FTERK
+6 
-11 MFVGRKEE
+11 MFIGRKEE

-54 NKRSIYERFLPAGD
+54 NKKTIYERFLPAGES
-68 NEHER
+68 EHER
-73 LVNETFE
+73 LVKETFD
-80 KIKNGEYKQE
+80 KIKKGDYNQE
-90 EKTVLIFDEFHYI
+90 EKTILIFDEFHHI
-103 ESKKILTDI
+103 ESKNIYSDITFILN
-112 KYILSN
+112 N
-118 EESCGRFMIL
+118 EETCGRFMIL

-133 INFVENSMINLD
+133 INFVENSMIELD
-145 PDFVSSITGIVK
+145 PGFASSITGIVK
-157 LQPISFAQMVE
+157 IQPISFAQMVE

-185 GGIPKYLSLWDKS
+185 GGVPKYLSMWDRS
-198 KTIKE
+198 KGLRE
-203 NIINLFLTRQGLLI
+203 NIIDLFLTRQAPLI
-217 DEPEAVLRKELR
+217 EEPEAVLRKELR

-252 VSTGYSRAKISVYI
+252 LATGYSRAKISVYI
-266 KNLIEIDVVEKMFSA
+266 KNLIEMDVVEKLFSA
-281 NVKNA
+281 NVKNV

-297 DSLISFYY
+297 DSLLSFYY

-313 GIELGMGEK
+313 RIELGKGSEV
-322 IYDECIKPVINSY
+322 YDEIIGPALNSY
-335 LRPYFADVCR
+335 LRPFFADVCR
-345 EYMDL
+345 EYLDL
-350 MSQYGKLDHEYSQW
+350 MSQYGKLDHEYSHW

-377 GVDPKGNTICGLCS
+377 GTDQKNNMICGICS
-391 FNDEIASIEA
+391 FEDEIATIES
-401 LAELKALALQ
+401 LAELKALSMQ

-424 NGFDSSIEELADSGE
+424 NGFDSSIEELAGAGE
-439 ITIASLKD
+439 VTVASLKD